1 MYGAISSK
9 FNILA
14 EGISHKMLKKY
25 NSLIEIM
32 PTLVKQWHPTANGN
46 LTPSNLEIVYP
57 KKVWW
62 ICSEGHE
69 WQATIKYRRNHRD
82 CPICEKKADKKKAD
96 LSPSTSMIGKNRRRY
111 QRFKTNSIGVIE
123 VPASGH
129 WVYAEIKDFSRF
141 GLCIETDSVITPG
154 SAIRVKFDKDHLSS
168 KLAKSNI
175 SSNTNAF
182 KTYNSTVKWCR
193 KFDDDQ
199 SVSSINIGLEL
210 T

>member
-1 MYGAISSK
+1 MYEAISSK
-9 FNILA
+9 FNILTK
-14 EGISHKMLKKY
+14 GIPHKMLKKY

-32 PTLVKQWHPTANGN
+32 PSLVKQWHPTANGN

-82 CPICEKKADKKKAD
+82 CPICEKKAGREKAD

-111 QRFKTNSIGVIE
+111 KRFKTNSIGVIE
-123 VPASGH
+123 LPASGH
-129 WVYAEIKDFSRF
+129 WVYTEIKDFSLF
-141 GLCIETDSVITPG
+141 GLCIETDSAIIPG

-168 KLAKSNI
+168 TLAKSNI
-175 SSNTNAF
+175 VSNTNAF

-193 KFDDDQ
+193 RFDDDQ

>member
-1 MYGAISSK
+1 M
-9 FNILA
+9 
-14 EGISHKMLKKY
+14 ETLKKY
-25 NSLIEIM
+25 NSLFEIA
-32 PTLVKQWHPTANGN
+32 PTLVKEWHPSANGN
-46 LTPSNLEIVYP
+46 LTPRNLEVTYP
-57 KKVWW
+57 QRVWW

-69 WQATIKYRRNHRD
+69 WQSTIQYRMNQTN
-82 CPICEKKADKKKAD
+82 CPLCEKEGGGEKTDETLNISLFDKKRR
-96 LSPSTSMIGKNRRRY
+96 KNK
-111 QRFKTNSIGVIE
+111 RFKTNAIVVIE
-123 VPASGH
+123 LPNSGH
-129 WVYAEIKDFSRF
+129 WVYSEMKNFSHH
-141 GLCIETDSVITPG
+141 GLCIETDSVIRPG

-168 KLAKSNI
+168 KSAKSNI